1 MDKLMIVS
9 ADSHA
14 IAPPESWQD
23 YVEARYHEYL
33 PQLEEENRIFT
44 TCMGPLNGYVQEQ
57 TDVYDFDGAYRSG
70 GVTGLWDADVRIR
83 EMDREGIAAEIVY
96 TGDPR
101 ATDLFHAP
109 LCRTYPL
116 EVCDAGMRAYHR
128 WAHDTFG
135 RHGDRILLVGVTGTC
150 TDMDATLAE
159 IDWIAD
165 HGFVGTFV
173 PGNTVF
179 PGMRPLERP
188 LLRPLL
194 GALRGAGTRR
204 GGPRRLRARPGL
216 AVPRDRADHH
226 VGDRERRL
234 GPGSPDADHERRVH
248 AGIRLGRALPPA
260 ALAADPRWGVRPLS
274 RAQAPPHR
282 DPGRL
287 DAGHP
292 GASGHRLRGHRR
304 DELPATRR
312 PSEYWGS
319 NGLTSLSF
327 VHSSEVEMRHEI
339 GLDTLAFGRDFPHAE
354 GTWPNTMAWL
364 VDAFGDLPETETRQ
378 ILGENI
384 VRFLGLDR
392 TRLQGVADRVGPEVG
407 EIVGK
412 ASELSPELLAHF
424 DLRGGYLKKS
434 EGAQKLSDV
443 DVMVQRT
450 WPQPRRERPR
460 RSASSLTGRTAP
472 T

>member
-179 PGMRPLERP
+179 PGMRPLNDPSYDPFWARCE
-188 LLRPLL
+188 
-194 GALRGAGTRR
+194 AL
-204 GGPRRLRARPGL
+204 GL
-216 AVPRDRADHH
+216 AV
-226 VGDRERRL
+226 V
-234 GPGSPDADHERRVH
+234 VH
-248 AGIRLGRALPPA
+248 AGYGLDQGSLFPEIERITTSVTESGGSDLDLLTRITSDVFTPEFAS
-260 ALAADPRWGVRPLS
+260 DVRSRRPLWQLTLGGVFDRFPGLKLLLTEI
-274 RAQAPPHR
+274 RADWMPATLEH
-282 DPGRL
+282 L
-287 DAGHP
+287 DTVFEA
-292 GASGHRLRGHRR
+292 RR

-327 VHSSEVEMRHEI
+327 VHRSEVEMRHEI

-443 DVMVQRT
+443 DVMV
-450 WPQPRRERPR
+450 REDLAATP
-460 RSASSLTGRTAP
+460 S
-472 T
+472 